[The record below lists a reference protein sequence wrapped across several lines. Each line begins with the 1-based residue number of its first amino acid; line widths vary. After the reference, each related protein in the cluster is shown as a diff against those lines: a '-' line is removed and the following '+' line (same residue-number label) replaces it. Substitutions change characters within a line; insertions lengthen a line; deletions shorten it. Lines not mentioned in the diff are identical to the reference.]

1 MIIEATPDDVH
12 VHAVI
17 MEPQNT
23 KDFAVT
29 NYTCKECNTEN
40 KSYWVRFKDSINP

>member
-29 NYTCKECNTEN
+29 ITPVKNVILK
-40 KSYWVRFKDSINP
+40 INHIGSDLKIL